1 MHRCWC
7 RESDRAFAR
16 PRCLWLFPTR
26 RQRFGCQA
34 ILAPCRRVRPE
45 NADGDRVRLVRD
57 THEGRADLATDF
69 MPSTARVNAVGGV
82 ATWATEFDGKIH
94 GGVWQEAKYEAGP
107 KTVTNRKAARCKEN
121 FNRTAHEELQ
131 TTGCYATTGPPC
143 FHEVDGIAG
152 HASTSFATL
161 PYRRSAQFS

>member
-1 MHRCWC
+1 MERFMAASAG
-7 RESDRAFAR
+7 RQNM
-16 PRCLWLFPTR
+16 R
-26 RQRFGCQA
+26 RDQ
-34 ILAPCRRVRPE
+34 
-45 NADGDRVRLVRD
+45 
-57 THEGRADLATDF
+57 
-69 MPSTARVNAVGGV
+69 
-82 ATWATEFDGKIH
+82 
-94 GGVWQEAKYEAGP
+94 

-161 PYRRSAQFS
+161 PYRAIRTVSAVEARQFGLNFVLSSSSALCKSASTTPLEASRSCFS